1 METKELLVILQD
13 CISGKYPLTE
23 ATIDAIISILKMRLI
38 KNTKEEILE
47 KLEYKGYEITEFD
60 NFIEFKYDD
69 ELVFYIHT
77 PSERLYIECTE
88 HPMEKDTLMLLAE
101 LMNWI

>member
-1 METKELLVILQD
+1 MTNKELLTILED

-23 ATIDAIISILKMRLI
+23 ATIDAIISMLKMRLV
-38 KNTKEEILE
+38 KSTKDEILE

-77 PSERLYIECTE
+77 PSERLYIESTE
-88 HPMEKDTLMLLAE
+88 HPMDHETLKLLAE
-101 LMNWI
+101 LIRLI

>member
-1 METKELLVILQD
+1 METKKLLVILQD

-23 ATIDAIISILKMRLI
+23 ATIDAITSILKMRLV
-38 KNTKEEILE
+38 KNTKDEILE

-88 HPMEKDTLMLLAE
+88 HPMDHETLKLLAE
-101 LMNWI
+101 LIRLI

>member
-23 ATIDAIISILKMRLI
+23 KTIDAIISILKMRLV
-38 KNTKEEILE
+38 KSTKEEILE

-60 NFIEFKYDD
+60 NFIEFKYED

-77 PSERLYIECTE
+77 PSERLYNECTE
-88 HPMEKDTLMLLAE
+88 HPMDHETIKLLAE
-101 LMNWI
+101 LIRLI